1 MTIYWNV
8 LENLKHEIFDDPV
21 ELAPLVS
28 LTLGL
33 LGQLHKVFHSL
44 QMVRWRQLARRNVS
58 FNTFGTVLP
67 KSPISILPA
76 ASPPIVMSNQTLCV
90 TLGPF
95 LASTSPPLPSRTIT
109 RISVAAQPIAWNPE
123 TIEIA
128 PKGMKILSWMNRLI
142 PLVHLRFSKFCSSIA
157 FTEILTEW
165 KINQFKTYLHY
176 WVLSKQL
183 QYWEGQSGGAATERG
198 GWWLRPM
205 RGGLAFLCQPI
216 GRVYFWA
223 DLLLVHVPG
232 SATHERINYG
242 QHVSLDEMSG

>member
-1 MTIYWNV
+1 MASNNMESNNV
-8 LENLKHEIFDDPV
+8 ASKTYTGHTSLMFVFEHLKHEIFDDPV
-21 ELAPLVS
+21 ELAPLVT

-44 QMVRWRQLARRNVS
+44 QMVRWRELARRNVS

-95 LASTSPPLPSRTIT
+95 LASPSPPLPSRTIT

-142 PLVHLRFSKFCSSIA
+142 PCSLT
-157 FTEILTEW
+157 FFQILF
-165 KINQFKTYLHY
+165 INSFHRNLNRVKN
-176 WVLSKQL
+176 
-183 QYWEGQSGGAATERG
+183 
-198 GWWLRPM
+198 
-205 RGGLAFLCQPI
+205 QPI
-216 GRVYFWA
+216 
-223 DLLLVHVPG
+223 
-232 SATHERINYG
+232 
-242 QHVSLDEMSG
+242 

>member
-44 QMVRWRQLARRNVS
+44 QMVRWRELARRNVS

-142 PLVHLRFSKFCSSIA
+142 PCSLT
-157 FTEILTEW
+157 FFQILF
-165 KINQFKTYLHY
+165 INSFHRNLNRVKN
-176 WVLSKQL
+176 
-183 QYWEGQSGGAATERG
+183 
-198 GWWLRPM
+198 
-205 RGGLAFLCQPI
+205 QPI
-216 GRVYFWA
+216 
-223 DLLLVHVPG
+223 
-232 SATHERINYG
+232 
-242 QHVSLDEMSG
+242 